1 MCSSTNSGNNSNDTE
16 TNTEPEPIPT
26 NEELFNL
33 DIVDGEDPSRA
44 VNPDDRYRP
53 DPPGPGPTVGTRF
66 ATLQD
71 GSFSIIERASLG
83 GWISAD
89 ETISLE
95 DAR

>member
-71 GSFSIIERASLG
+71 GSFAIIERASLG

>member
-1 MCSSTNSGNNSNDTE
+1 MCSNTNSDSDSNDI
-16 TNTEPEPIPT
+16 EPESLPT
-26 NEELFNL
+26 NEELFDL

-71 GSFSIIERASLG
+71 GSFAIIERTALG